1 MAAPRKKAPVKK
13 KSRWWLIPKLFM
25 LLGIGGLVAV
35 IMALLV
41 MEQELNRIGFFT
53 RVKLPSFQLPNPIQ
67 KGSPEPNLNVPPS
80 TPPTDQSL
88 QRQESTPPSTQVAG
102 QTGRESTSSQTTED
116 ISHEDRKRL
125 NDLTRHRP
133 TEDLSHDDRKQL
145 DDILRSR

>member
-25 LLGIGGLVAV
+25 LLGIGGLVAI

-67 KGSPEPNLNVPPS
+67 KDNSEPTSNVPPS
-80 TPPTDQSL
+80 PSPTDQSI
-88 QRQESTPPSTQVAG
+88 QRQEPAPQSTQVAG
-102 QTGRESTSSQTTED
+102 QIGRESTPTRTTED
-116 ISHEDRKRL
+116 ISREDRRQL
-125 NDLTRHRP
+125 NDLTGRRP

-145 DDILRSR
+145 DNILRSR